1 MKLTKTQKSVLAYLQ
16 SQLGSPLW
24 PHGFVLEQ
32 GTNHNKRRTLNAL
45 RKKGVLDY
53 VPLPWWWSDKKS
65 RSLICLHDD
74 YITPYGQKYPDS
86 HLDIHSD
93 FSLAA
98 RLAIARGLKE
108 WIPDKETFEEMY
120 KKEGGVTLHIG
131 VTMATE
137 KRSKT
142 VTIILGR

>member
-1 MKLTKTQKSVLAYLQ
+1 MKLTKTQKKMLKLLQ

-24 PHGFVLEQ
+24 PHGFVLMH
-32 GTNHNKRRTLNAL
+32 GVDHNQRRTFDAL
-45 RKKGVLDY
+45 CRKDILGF
-53 VPLPWWWSDKKS
+53 VPLPWWWRDSKS
-65 RSLICLHDD
+65 TVLICLHDD
-74 YITPYGQKYPDS
+74 YIKPYGQKYPDS

-93 FSLAA
+93 MSLAA

-108 WIPDKETFEEMY
+108 WIPDRETFEKMY
-120 KKEGGVTLHIG
+120 KEEGGVTMHIG